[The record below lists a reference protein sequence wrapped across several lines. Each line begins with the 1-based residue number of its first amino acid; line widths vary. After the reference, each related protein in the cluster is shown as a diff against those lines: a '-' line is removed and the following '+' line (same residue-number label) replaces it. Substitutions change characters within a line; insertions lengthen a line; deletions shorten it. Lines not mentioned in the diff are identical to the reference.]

1 MRGFTLLLLVA
12 TLVATSTTYAK
23 AKTTDELINDVEDLL
38 NKAPEGA
45 KPAQAAPAPK
55 AKPTLKVKA
64 KAAAKQ
70 AAAAALGA
78 ALLIPTPALAARS
91 GGRAGGGGMRGGGMR
106 GGGYSRSYSRGGG
119 GYSRGATRMYASPMV
134 KLSVEIERYAAR
146 RHRADVMETA
156 RTSTTRFPRR

>member
-1 MRGFTLLLLVA
+1 MVAKALLVA
-12 TLVATSTTYAK
+12 CL
-23 AKTTDELINDVEDLL
+23 
-38 NKAPEGA
+38 
-45 KPAQAAPAPK
+45 AAPAAALAPVPQ
-55 AKPTLKVKA
+55 KPSLKVQA

-134 KLSVEIERYAAR
+134 MPSVEIECF
-146 RHRADVMETA
+146 ADAIEQM
-156 RTSTTRFPRR
+156 S

>member
-55 AKPTLKVKA
+55 AKPITPQA
-64 KAAAKQ
+64 KPMAPQAAAVAAGGMRFQQAQAQQAPGKGAVPNSPFGGPQVNPGQ
-70 AAAAALGA
+70 AAAA
-78 ALLIPTPALAARS
+78 
-91 GGRAGGGGMRGGGMR
+91 
-106 GGGYSRSYSRGGG
+106 
-119 GYSRGATRMYASPMV
+119 YASLQGSQM
-134 KLSVEIERYAAR
+134 LCLLY
-146 RHRADVMETA
+146 
-156 RTSTTRFPRR
+156 TSPSPRD

>member
-1 MRGFTLLLLVA
+1 MVAKSLVLALLA
-12 TLVATSTTYAK
+12 T
-23 AKTTDELINDVEDLL
+23 
-38 NKAPEGA
+38 
-45 KPAQAAPAPK
+45 PAAALAPAPK
-55 AKPTLKVKA
+55 AKPTLKVQA

-134 KLSVEIERYAAR
+134 MFRVEIERYAR
-146 RHRADVMETA
+146 RHRADAMKTA